1 MNFPEMRVNEIKDV
15 ARSLGLDF
23 FDTLFE
29 IVPFDIMIEI
39 AAYGLPTRARHW
51 SYGKVYN
58 RERVHGQMGL
68 SKIYEIVLNND
79 PAYAFLLDTNSE
91 VTNLLVTAHVLA
103 HVDFF
108 KNNIYFADTNR
119 NMVNE
124 AVDHA
129 IRIDEYIERY
139 GLERVERVMDIAF
152 AVDRHIDYHKGLSG
166 KPYPHRQVIE
176 KVRKIKE
183 YEDVFGEHEFM
194 VTRHVVGDKLPP
206 HPERDVLWFLANYAP
221 IEPWERDVLEIIRKE
236 SFYFY
241 PQFETKIINEGWACV
256 TGDTRVVT
264 DQGLIP
270 IKELVQKRAR
280 VRVFDGKDYRQVT
293 DWYTPG
299 KRKVY
304 RIRTRRGYELCGSDT
319 HRVLTWPCGEE
330 TWKCLSETT
339 PGDRLI
345 LAVGVDAH
353 RWSPEENYDEVVEIV
368 EGEEEVFDLTI
379 DQTHRYVAGGF
390 INHNSYW
397 HAEVIN
403 NYNLTPEEMIEF
415 SVLHSDVVNPGYRMS
430 INPYY
435 LGYKILV
442 DVEKKWDALHKEGKS
457 KITGKQKLFEIRT
470 LENDVSFLRNY
481 LSEQLAEKMELFT
494 YGYACDHN
502 PTSKRLCPK
511 CGEVAIKSRKFED
524 VIESIIA
531 PKFNYASPRIVIKEV
546 GGDGTLYLEQEACDH
561 RGLDIK
567 FAQRTI
573 DYIFQLWK
581 RPVQLSGRNEQM
593 KEITIRSS

>member
-1 MNFPEMRVNEIKDV
+1 MNFPEERVNEIKEL
-15 ARSLGLDF
+15 AKSLGLTF
-23 FDTLFE
+23 FDTLYE
-29 IVPFDIMIEI
+29 VVPFDIMIEI

-129 IRIDEYIERY
+129 IRIDEFIEKY

-152 AVDRHIDYHKGLSG
+152 AIDRHIDYHKGLPR
-166 KPYPHRQVIE
+166 KLYPQRQVVE
-176 KVRKIKE
+176 KVRKVLD
-183 YEDVFGEHEFM
+183 YEDVFGEEDFA
-194 VTRHVVGDKLPP
+194 VKRHVIGDKLPP
-206 HPERDVLWFLANYAP
+206 HPERDILWFLANYSH

-241 PQFETKIINEGWACV
+241 PQFETKIINEGWA
-256 TGDTRVVT
+256 
-264 DQGLIP
+264 
-270 IKELVQKRAR
+270 
-280 VRVFDGKDYRQVT
+280 
-293 DWYTPG
+293 
-299 KRKVY
+299 
-304 RIRTRRGYELCGSDT
+304 
-319 HRVLTWPCGEE
+319 
-330 TWKCLSETT
+330 
-339 PGDRLI
+339 
-345 LAVGVDAH
+345 
-353 RWSPEENYDEVVEIV
+353 
-368 EGEEEVFDLTI
+368 
-379 DQTHRYVAGGF
+379 
-390 INHNSYW
+390 SYW
-397 HAEVIN
+397 HAEIIN
-403 NYNLTPEEMIEF
+403 NYDLSPQEMIEF

-430 INPYY
+430 VNPYY

-442 DVEKKWDALHKEGKS
+442 DVEKKWDTLYKEGKS
-457 KITGKQKLFEIRT
+457 KINGKQKLFEIRT
-470 LENDVSFLRNY
+470 MENDISFIRNY
-481 LSEQLAEKMELFT
+481 LSEELAEKLELFT
-494 YGYACDHN
+494 FGYACDHN

-511 CGEVAIKSRKFED
+511 CGEIAIKSRKYED
-524 VIESIIA
+524 IIESLIA
-531 PKFNYASPRIVIKEV
+531 PKFHYAAPRIVVKEV
-546 GGDGTLYLEQEACDH
+546 GGDATLYLEQESSDH

-581 RPVQLSGRNEQM
+581 RPVQLIGKNEQM